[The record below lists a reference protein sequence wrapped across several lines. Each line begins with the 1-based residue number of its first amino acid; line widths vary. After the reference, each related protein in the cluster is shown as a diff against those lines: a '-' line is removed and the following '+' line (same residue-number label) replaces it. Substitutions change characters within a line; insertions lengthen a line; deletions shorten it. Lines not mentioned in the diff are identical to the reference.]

1 MKGKSP
7 SKKSTP
13 LAHEIRPEILEEFF
27 GQRHLLEV
35 GMPLRAQIDEDE
47 VNSMILYGPPG
58 CGKTTLAEIIA
69 RKTKSHFQKINAV
82 DSGIAD
88 MKEVVENA
96 KKDGEMF
103 QQKTI
108 LFIDE
113 IHRFNKK
120 QQDFLLPHVE
130 NGTVILIGATT
141 ENPSFAVTSALL
153 SRLEVH
159 KMEMLTD
166 EEIEEIIKRAITKAQ
181 LKNPYPD
188 SAVKFLAILSQGDA
202 RFALNTLEKIEKF
215 YPKEGNLSPKKIQD
229 IVSNKKMM
237 YDRDG
242 EEHYNVISALHKSM
256 RDSDEQA
263 AVYYTMRMIEGGDDP
278 LYIVRRMVRFASEDI
293 GLADTH
299 ALVLAIATKETVQF
313 LGMPEANTAIIEL
326 AVYLSRAPK
335 SNACYEAVGK
345 TSRMIRDTGALPVPL
360 HIRNAVTKLMKNW
373 NYGKG
378 YQYAHNYENAKVD
391 QKHLP
396 EKLEG
401 TKFFEE

>member
-1 MKGKSP
+1 
-7 SKKSTP
+7 
-13 LAHEIRPEILEEFF
+13 
-27 GQRHLLEV
+27 
-35 GMPLRAQIDEDE
+35 
-47 VNSMILYGPPG
+47 
-58 CGKTTLAEIIA
+58 
-69 RKTKSHFQKINAV
+69 
-82 DSGIAD
+82 
-88 MKEVVENA
+88 
-96 KKDGEMF
+96 
-103 QQKTI
+103 
-108 LFIDE
+108 
-113 IHRFNKK
+113 
-120 QQDFLLPHVE
+120 
-130 NGTVILIGATT
+130 
-141 ENPSFAVTSALL
+141 
-153 SRLEVH
+153 
-159 KMEMLTD
+159 MEMLTD
-166 EEIEEIIKRAITKAQ
+166 EEIEEILKRAITKAQ
-181 LKNPYPD
+181 LKNPYPE

-229 IVSNKKMM
+229 IVSNKKLM

-278 LYIVRRMVRFASEDI
+278 LFIVRRMVRFASEDI

-335 SNACYEAVGK
+335 SNACYRAAGNV
-345 TSRMIRDTGALPVPL
+345 SRVIRETGALPVPL

-373 NYGKG
+373 GYGKG

-401 TKFFEE
+401 MKFFEE